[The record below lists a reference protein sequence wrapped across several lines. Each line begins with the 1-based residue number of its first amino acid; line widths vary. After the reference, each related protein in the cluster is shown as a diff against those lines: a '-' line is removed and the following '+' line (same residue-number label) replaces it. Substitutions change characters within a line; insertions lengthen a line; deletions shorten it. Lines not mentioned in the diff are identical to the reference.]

1 MTTPNILKET
11 CYGIDH
17 YSIQDDMLAKRE
29 IECIGEINA
38 ESVNS
43 MISQIMYLARQDKD
57 KEITIYINSPGGSVS
72 SGLALYDVMQ
82 AISCPIRTVCIGLA
96 ASMGALLFASGDK
109 REMLPHARIMIHDPL
124 IQGGLG
130 GNALSIKS
138 LSDDLMRT
146 REITGQI
153 LAKHT
158 KKPLE
163 EIYKKTATD
172 SYFYAEEAVAYGLAD
187 TIITELKIN

>member
-17 YSIQDDMLAKRE
+17 YSIQDDMFAKRE

-109 REMLPHARIMIHDPL
+109 REILPHARIMIHDPL
-124 IQGGLG
+124 IQDGLG

-163 EIYKKTATD
+163 EIYKKTSTD

-187 TIITELKIN
+187 TIITDLKIN